1 MAELG
6 EPTMFLHFSYRWMI
20 LDGKSTMKICREI
33 QSCCFFLIDHGCF
46 FMHKNRWYNGWMY
59 QKKGGLMG
67 ISLQR
72 SRKMGDEW
80 HLGVIEDPWFFH
92 MIAILNA
99 SESSPDHEVS

>member
-1 MAELG
+1 MDVFLCTKIDG
-6 EPTMFLHFSYRWMI
+6 TMV
-20 LDGKSTMKICREI
+20 
-33 QSCCFFLIDHGCF
+33 GCT
-46 FMHKNRWYNGWMY
+46 R
-59 QKKGGLMG
+59 KKGGLMG

-80 HLGVIEDPWFFH
+80 HLGVIEDPWFIH

>member
-1 MAELG
+1 
-6 EPTMFLHFSYRWMI
+6 
-20 LDGKSTMKICREI
+20 
-33 QSCCFFLIDHGCF
+33 
-46 FMHKNRWYNGWMY
+46 MY
-59 QKKGGLMG
+59 QKKKGGLMG

-99 SESSPDHEVS
+99 SESSPNHEVS

>member
-1 MAELG
+1 
-6 EPTMFLHFSYRWMI
+6 
-20 LDGKSTMKICREI
+20 
-33 QSCCFFLIDHGCF
+33 
-46 FMHKNRWYNGWMY
+46 MHKNRWYNGWMY